1 MTFDTP
7 TTKAQ
12 MYDILQEIFY
22 YYRIQRETSANLEL
36 TDLELTRMTYTPMT
50 DTELTLKA
58 QDNLRAEQT
67 ERLRDYK
74 KKLSDEI
81 YELGVKI
88 TSYGTQKTAAE
99 NAARASYAE
108 ATAKTEREAT
118 KRGIAQSSA
127 VIDRIAD
134 IETALAAELLR
145 IASEYNEKI
154 STAQAKQ
161 GRLQTD
167 LQNADNYYAPVFTY
181 EVVAEKGR
189 IKDEEDKLQRE
200 IFKYNNGLDEK
211 EQRAANSLAA
221 TRRSLE
227 LKHMTITSTYFS
239 KDQLVEMGYYR
250 DAINCVCAYFNTL
263 SALTAYQQIVNDTK
277 VAIYLDDYYSN
288 VVYMYKTL
296 ANA

>member
-7 TTKAQ
+7 TTKTQ
-12 MYDILQEIFY
+12 MYSILQDIFY
-22 YYRIQRETSANLEL
+22 YYRIQHQVNANLEL
-36 TDLELTRMTYTPMT
+36 NDLELTRMTYTPMT
-50 DTELTLKA
+50 DAELTLKA
-58 QDNLRAEQT
+58 QDNLRAAQT
-67 ERLRDYK
+67 EKVLDYK

-99 NAARASYAE
+99 DAARASFAE
-108 ATAKTEREAT
+108 ATLTAEREAT

-134 IETALAAELLR
+134 IQTALASELSS
-145 IASEYNEKI
+145 IASDYNEKI
-154 STAQAKQ
+154 ATAQAKQ
-161 GRLQTD
+161 SRLQTE
-167 LQNADNYYAPVFTY
+167 LQGADTYYSQVFSY
-181 EVVAEKGR
+181 EVVAEKAR
-189 IKDEEDKLQRE
+189 LKDEEAKLQRE

-211 EQRAANSLAA
+211 EQRTANSLAA
-221 TRRSLE
+221 TRRTLE

-250 DAINCVCAYFNTL
+250 DAINCVCTYFNTL
-263 SALTAYQQIVNDTK
+263 PALTAYQQIANDTK

-288 VVYMYKTL
+288 VVYMYKSL
-296 ANA
+296 ADA